1 MRETDGR
8 DAADSTCTTGYTHE
22 FPQLLERRSAQSSN
36 VGAVR
41 RLTLCQT
48 VCDAAYASA

>member
-8 DAADSTCTTGYTHE
+8 DAADSTRTMGYTQE
-22 FPQLLERRSAQSSN
+22 FLQLLERRSAQSST
-36 VGAVR
+36 VGVAR

-48 VCDAAYASA
+48 VCDAASASA